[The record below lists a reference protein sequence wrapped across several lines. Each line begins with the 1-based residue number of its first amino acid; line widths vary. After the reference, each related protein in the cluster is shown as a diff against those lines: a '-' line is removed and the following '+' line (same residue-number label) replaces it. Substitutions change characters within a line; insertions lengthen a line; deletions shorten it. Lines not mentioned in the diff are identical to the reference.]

1 MLLGIGPT
9 LLIDQDLMD
18 SIPNDSPQAVVA
30 VKPGIC
36 RLLVAVNLSS
46 CAIAGEIDLTAGL
59 SFL

>member
-1 MLLGIGPT
+1 MSLCIGPT
-9 LLIDQDLMD
+9 LLIDQDLMH

-30 VKPGIC
+30 VRAGIC

-46 CAIAGEIDLTAGL
+46 CAITREIDLIAGL